1 MMTQLEKLARAMK
14 DRAAWLVPAIIA
26 VVALVPACRAVYA
39 QSFAILG
46 RDQGIFQYVA
56 WSLRNGEKLYRDV
69 HEINGPLPHAWH
81 MVMQLLG
88 GEDEHVF
95 RTIDTMLLVCVY
107 TLAAA
112 SMPRW
117 IGLGGSDESSR
128 SRRILVAVL
137 WGLAGLA
144 VFGSQYARYDWWHTA
159 QREGLYSLL
168 VLSSVALQAVAHDT
182 RSPRRALVLF
192 ALAGVTTT
200 LPWFGKPPC
209 AVFALLQAIVLV
221 LDRKNVAVSV
231 RAALAAAA
239 AGGLVVGAGMVA
251 FVAAYGDIGRGITM
265 LSKVPRLHHTIWN
278 ETLRGVYH
286 AYDNSPRLDWAMA
299 TFFLLACAIHFFK
312 LPRRALLAMVLPI
325 GGAIV
330 FVSQG
335 KAFPYHLHMLT
346 LGTAVGQ
353 LLILAGLAK
362 MLERGEGLSP
372 RWSQVGAIAAVVA
385 PLLLG
390 AKTVQDA
397 WWSPGLRGTWATI
410 GSSAE
415 QRQSR
420 AYVEHFPW
428 GDFAAND
435 LRDAAAYLDFHT
447 LPEERIQTYGF
458 DPYLLFLARRK
469 SASPIIYNFELNVD
483 AALRGGPGA
492 RPSPELKSWLI
503 DYRNEAEQ
511 LVLDT
516 VEASPPAA
524 FALIDRAP
532 FTHPEDAERDFVE
545 HCPQLS
551 RWMTS
556 RYDRAATFGTVRIWL
571 RRDVVTRSAALR

>member
-1 MMTQLEKLARAMK
+1 
-14 DRAAWLVPAIIA
+14 
-26 VVALVPACRAVYA
+26 
-39 QSFAILG
+39 
-46 RDQGIFQYVA
+46 
-56 WSLRNGEKLYRDV
+56 
-69 HEINGPLPHAWH
+69 

-95 RTIDTMLLVCVY
+95 RTIDTILLVCVY
-107 TLAAA
+107 TFAAA
-112 SMPRW
+112 SMPLW
-117 IGLGGSDESSR
+117 VGLGEKCER
-128 SRRILVAVL
+128 PRRMRVAAL

-168 VLSSVALQAVAHDT
+168 VLSSLGLQAVAHST
-182 RSPRRALVLF
+182 KSKRRALVLF

-221 LDRKNVAVSV
+221 FDRKNVAVSL
-231 RAALAAAA
+231 RAALGAAA
-239 AGGLVVGAGMVA
+239 AGGLVVAAAMIA
-251 FVAAYGDIGRGITM
+251 FVATYGDIGRGITM
-265 LSKVPRLHHTIWN
+265 LSKVPKLHHTIWN
-278 ETLRGVYH
+278 ESLRGVYH
-286 AYDNSPRLDWAMA
+286 AYDNAPRLDWAMA
-299 TFFLLACAIHFFK
+299 TFFLIACALYLFK
-312 LPRRALLAMVLPI
+312 LPRRALLATVLPI

-353 LLILAGLAK
+353 LLILAGAAKRLEEEPASSTEPTLTARLLAVA
-362 MLERGEGLSP
+362 S
-372 RWSQVGAIAAVVA
+372 VAAA
-385 PLLLG
+385 LLLG

-397 WWSPGLRGTWATI
+397 WWSPGLRGTWAEI

-415 QRQSR
+415 WRSSR
-420 AYVEHFPW
+420 AYVERFPW

-447 LPEERIQTYGF
+447 LPEERVQTYGF

-492 RPSPELKSWLI
+492 RPSPELKTWLI

-532 FTHPEDAERDFVE
+532 FTHPEDAERDFTE

-556 RYDRAATFGTVRIWL
+556 RYDRAASFGTVRIWL
-571 RRDVVTRSAALR
+571 RRDVVTRSAALGAPSASRPPLR